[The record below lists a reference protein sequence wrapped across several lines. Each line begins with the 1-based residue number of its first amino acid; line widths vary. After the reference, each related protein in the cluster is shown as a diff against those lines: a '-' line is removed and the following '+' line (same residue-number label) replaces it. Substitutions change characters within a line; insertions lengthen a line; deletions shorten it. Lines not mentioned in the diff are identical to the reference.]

1 MATNSTYL
9 AQPKYKHLLI
19 IRTSALGD
27 VAMLPHVVRAFK
39 EAYPK
44 VKVSILTKQFLRPLF
59 DGLDVNFIFLDDKK
73 RKIGEF
79 ANLWRVA
86 GEIKRA
92 GVDAI
97 ADVHGVHRSSIL
109 RILCAIR
116 GFIPSHAIDK
126 GRVEKWFRMGY
137 SRATAVPLKHSV
149 IRYCDVIR
157 SFGFEFDAPKPAKR
171 QIFENPMG
179 VKRGRWIGF
188 APFSAHEGKTYPEG
202 MREELVGLLAERF
215 DEVFIHSGA
224 GDEAAF
230 AEAMEKKYEN
240 VTALWR
246 RLPFNEERDLIS
258 NLDCVITMDSLVMHL
273 AALVATP
280 TVSVWGATHPEL
292 GFTGYGSDS
301 RGILQE
307 EMPCR
312 PCSVY
317 GKKSCKT
324 GDYKCIKAITPQRII
339 ERVEEMLAQTNADE
353 AKDEPKA
360 E

>member
-1 MATNSTYL
+1 MATSNEEAT
-9 AQPKYKHLLI
+9 QPKYKHLLI

-27 VAMLPHVVRAFK
+27 VAMLPHCVRAFK

-44 VKVSILTKQFLRPLF
+44 VKVSILTKKFLRPLF
-59 DGLDVNFIFLDDKK
+59 DGLDVNFIFLDDVESKNELA
-73 RKIGEF
+73 R
-79 ANLWRVA
+79 LWRLA
-86 GEIKRA
+86 GTIKRS
-92 GVDAI
+92 GIDAI
-97 ADVHGVHRSSIL
+97 ADVHGVYRSAAI
-109 RILCAIR
+109 RILCWLR
-116 GFIPSHAIDK
+116 GFIPSHMIYK

-137 SRATAVPLKHSV
+137 SRDSAIPLKHSV

-157 SFGFEFDAPKPAKR
+157 EFGFTFDDPKPAERKVLD
-171 QIFENPMG
+171 NPMG
-179 VKRGRWIGF
+179 VKSGRWIGF
-188 APFSAHEGKTYPEG
+188 APFSAHEGKTYPAG
-202 MREELVGLLAERF
+202 MREELVGLLSERF
-215 DEVFIHSGA
+215 DEVFIHSGG

-230 AEAMEKKYEN
+230 AEAMEKKYDN

-292 GFTGYGSDS
+292 GFTGYGSNS

-317 GKKSCKT
+317 GKKPCKS
-324 GDYKCIKAITPQRII
+324 GDYKCLKAITPQRII
-339 ERVEEMLAQTNADE
+339 ERVEEILASTNE
-353 AKDEPKA
+353 ETKSQE
-360 E
+360 

>member
-1 MATNSTYL
+1 MATNSSDI

-27 VAMLPHVVRAFK
+27 VAMLPHCVRAFK

-44 VKVSILTKQFLRPLF
+44 VKVTILTKKFLRPLF
-59 DGLDVNFIFLDDKK
+59 DGLDLNFIFVDDVDGKS
-73 RKIGEF
+73 EF
-79 ANLWRVA
+79 GKLWRLA
-86 GEIKRA
+86 AIIKRA

-97 ADVHGVHRSSIL
+97 ADVHGVHRSALL
-109 RILCAIR
+109 RLLCRVR
-116 GFIPSHAIDK
+116 GFIPSRKIFK
-126 GRVEKWFRMGY
+126 GRIEKWFRMGY
-137 SRATAVPLKHSV
+137 SRETAIPLKHSV

-157 SFGFEFDAPKPAKR
+157 SFGFEFDDPKPAVKPS
-171 QIFENPMG
+171 FENPMG
-179 VKRGRWIGF
+179 IKSGRWVGF
-188 APFSAHEGKTYPEG
+188 APFSAHEGKTYPAG

-224 GDEAAF
+224 GEEAAF

-246 RLPFNEERDLIS
+246 RLPFSEERDLIS
-258 NLDCVITMDSLVMHL
+258 HLDCVITMDSLVMHL

-280 TVSVWGATHPEL
+280 TVSIWGATHPEF

-301 RGILQE
+301 RGILQD

-317 GKKSCKT
+317 GNKPCKS
-324 GDYKCIKAITPQRII
+324 GDYKCLKAITPERVI
-339 ERVEEMLAQTNADE
+339 ERVEEILALTNNNE
-353 AKDEPKA
+353 QKA